1 MFLLHFIAGP
11 HFAAGPPGVV
21 ASPLNFLRSFPP
33 HAVVGARLKQGGRL
47 AQHVKEKRTEWGGKE
62 NPDDGDIF

>member
-1 MFLLHFIAGP
+1 MDYVMERNP
-11 HFAAGPPGVV
+11 DP
-21 ASPLNFLRSFPP
+21 ASKNVEGDFLRSFPP
-33 HAVVGARLKQGGRL
+33 HAVVGARLKQGGCL